1 MDDSLYQQ
9 TLLDLARS
17 ADGAGSPAEPQ
28 VSATVDNPVCGD
40 RVTIELSVEGDRV
53 AEIGHTVRG
62 CVLCGATAAIIG
74 RHARGMPADRLG
86 RLREEFEAM
95 IRDGGPTPEA
105 WPEFAA
111 FEPVRTARSRHECVL
126 LPFAALAE
134 ALAKTAEG

>member
-17 ADGAGSPAEPQ
+17 ADGAGSLARPQ
-28 VSATVDNPVCGD
+28 ASATLDNPVCGD
-40 RVTIELSVEGDRV
+40 RVTIELSLEANRV
-53 AEIGHTVRG
+53 AELAHTVRG
-62 CVLCGATAAIIG
+62 CVLCAATAGVIG
-74 RHARGMPADRLG
+74 RHAPGLAPDALR